1 MALGNFELD
10 IQKFVDKAKGNTTL
24 VVRKIALDLF
34 KRVIQKSPVD
44 TGRFK
49 SNWQVSINSIPA
61 GTIGLAEDISHTR
74 GGRERKRGA
83 EARGTFA
90 GNFALAKATTTALQF
105 KTGEVIY
112 LVNNLEYARALEYGH
127 SKQAPAGMVRL
138 TLAEF
143 PQVVAKA
150 ANEVPK

>member
-10 IQKFVDKAKGNTTL
+10 IQKFVDKAKGNIDL
-24 VVRKIALDLF
+24 VIRKIALDLF
-34 KRVIQKSPVD
+34 RRVIMKSPVD

-49 SNWQVSINSIPA
+49 GNWQVAIGSIPA
-61 GTIGLAEDISHTR
+61 GVLAIDDKSGTATISKMTAAVLGL
-74 GGRERKRGA
+74 K
-83 EARGTFA
+83 A
-90 GNFALAKATTTALQF
+90 GQTIFL
-105 KTGEVIY
+105 I
-112 LVNNLEYARALEYGH
+112 NNLSYARPLEMGH

-138 TLAEF
+138 SILEF